1 MNTLIDHLGFL
12 MLPVLDVLSSMHD
25 VAEEE
30 EEPVHDVQ
38 GMHSMINHDCL
49 L

>member
-1 MNTLIDHLGFL
+1 
-12 MLPVLDVLSSMHD
+12 MHD

-30 EEPVHDVQ
+30 EPVHDVHVQ
-38 GMHSMINHDCL
+38 GMHSMIDHGCL